1 MGRWIAVDVHPGSL
15 FVLCQDAAG
24 EELWHRRF
32 PGGRQGE
39 LELLPR
45 LQPGDRV
52 VLEATFGAHRLA
64 SRLESTGAQVTV
76 ADPQQ
81 ARLVGMRGKKSDYRD
96 CRALLHHLRSGSL
109 TAVWRPDAD
118 TRAIRQLTRERQAYN
133 QSIVALK
140 NRVRA
145 LLWEEGLLVPDDLW
159 TEAGQTWLAE
169 QELPPVVRQIIE
181 REGQALAQLT
191 ALKAVQEAVLAE
203 CALARPEVVARL
215 LQLPGFGM
223 TTAVMFLGE
232 VGELARFPSAKQLV
246 SYAGLNPRVR
256 QSGEQCRT
264 GRISKGGRSALRWLL
279 VEVAWS
285 HVRANGPEAAR
296 FHRLVQRGKSEG
308 QAIVAVARQLLVLA
322 YLLLTRQAAYRQVP
336 LGRYERKLQ
345 RLAAER
351 PYAEGQ
357 STNVDWAAA
366 QLEAVTGQPA
376 PYRQGRPA
384 GPAGRR
390 RPVPR
395 RRRPSGAATAAGA
408 GAASPAPRES
418 DPAAPVPTAAGVASV
433 TPVEGGGA

>member
-1 MGRWIAVDVHPGSL
+1 MGRLIAVDLHPGSL
-15 FVLCQDAAG
+15 FVLCQDEQG
-24 EELWHRRF
+24 QELWHRRF

-39 LELLPR
+39 QELLPR

-64 SRLESTGAQVTV
+64 SRLESGGAQVTV

-109 TAVWRPDAD
+109 AAVWRPDAA
-118 TRAIRQLTRERQAYN
+118 TREIRQLTRERQAYN

-159 TEAGQTWLAE
+159 TAAGQAWLAE
-169 QELPPVVRQIIE
+169 QPLPEVVRQILA
-181 REGQALAQLT
+181 REGQALTQLT
-191 ALKAVQEAVLAE
+191 ALKAAQEE
-203 CALARPEVVARL
+203 ALAARALLRQAEVVRL

-223 TTAVMFLGE
+223 ASAVMFLGE
-232 VGELARFPSAKQLV
+232 VGDLRRFPSAKHLV
-246 SYAGLNPRVR
+246 SYAGLNPRVA
-256 QSGEQCRT
+256 QSGAQCHT
-264 GRISKGGRSALRWLL
+264 GRITKAGRGALRWLL
-279 VEVAWS
+279 IEMAWS

-296 FHRLVQRGKSEG
+296 FQRLVKRGKSEG

-322 YLLLTRQAAYRQVP
+322 YLLLTREAGYRPVP
-336 LGRYERKLQ
+336 LASYERKLQ

-351 PYAEGQ
+351 PYAEEQ
-357 STNVDWAAA
+357 ASNVDWAAA
-366 QLEAVTGQPA
+366 QLEAVTGQPS
-376 PYRQGRPA
+376 PYRQERPA

-395 RRRPSGAATAAGA
+395 RRRGNREPIAVGTGAAF
-408 GAASPAPRES
+408 PAPGES
-418 DPAAPVPTAAGVASV
+418 DPAAPIPAAAGVASV
-433 TPVEGGGA
+433 TPVKGGGA